1 MSQGTCE
8 ECGSEIELESG
19 TVENEIIDCDDCG
32 AELEVI
38 SLDPVKL
45 DPAPEEQEDWG
56 ESVSYTHLRAH
67 ET

>member
-1 MSQGTCE
+1 MSQGKCE
-8 ECGSEIELESG
+8 ECGTEIELVSG

-45 DPAPEEQEDWG
+45 EPAPEEQEDWG
-56 ESVSYTHLRAH
+56 E
-67 ET
+67 

>member
-45 DPAPEEQEDWG
+45 DHAPEEQEDWG
-56 ESVSYTHLRAH
+56 E
-67 ET
+67 

>member
-1 MSQGTCE
+1 LKKEKENVMSQGKCE
-8 ECGSEIELESG
+8 ECGTEIELESG

-45 DPAPEEQEDWG
+45 EPAPEEQEDWG
-56 ESVSYTHLRAH
+56 E
-67 ET
+67 